1 MPARSAVLV
10 PPRASS
16 FPPVVA
22 LHGLLGAP
30 ASMGPLAEALAWPG
44 GVLAPVLPGHGLS
57 PGAVPESFDAA
68 VEELGLSIPRGALLL
83 GYSFGGRL
91 AIALAARASSAI
103 RGALV
108 VGAHLGFVSEAERAL
123 RVAWED
129 EMAQHLRS
137 GDLASFVD
145 RWEKLEVFE
154 TQRALAPELAAAQR
168 RVRLGHQPGAIAEVF
183 ERLGTGRMPDLR
195 LRLGAL
201 ELPLTYVAG
210 SLDPRYVAMGAEA
223 AALSPRVEAVVVE
236 RVGHNVTLEA
246 PKELA
251 KLASARFRSW
261 VSEARKSEPGVT
273 GGAGR

>member
-1 MPARSAVLV
+1 MPARSVVLV

-30 ASMGPLAEALAWPG
+30 ASMGQLAEALAWPG
-44 GVLAPVLPGHGLS
+44 GVLAPVLFGHGLS
-57 PGAVPESFDAA
+57 AAVVPEGFDAA
-68 VEELGLSIPRGALLL
+68 VDELSLSIPRGALLL

-91 AIALAARASSAI
+91 ALALAARAESGI

-108 VGAHLGFVSEAERAL
+108 VGAHLGFVTDEERSA

-129 EMAQHLRS
+129 EMARHLRS

-154 TQRALAPELAAAQR
+154 TQRGLAPELVAAQR
-168 RVRLGHQPGAIAEVF
+168 RVRLGHQPEQIAQVF

-195 LRLGAL
+195 PRLRGL
-201 ELPLTYVAG
+201 ELPVTFVSG
-210 SLDPRYVAMGAEA
+210 SLDARYVAMGVEA
-223 AALSPRVEAVVVE
+223 ASLSPKIEAVVVE

-246 PKELA
+246 PRELA
-251 KLASARFRSW
+251 QLASARFRSW
-261 VSEARKSEPGVT
+261 VSEARKSEPGVVV
-273 GGAGR
+273 GDSR